1 MQERIT
7 TAGIFIDK
15 GMVLVAKRPEG
26 GVLGGK
32 WEFPGGKNRWAESVE
47 DTLKREWKEE
57 LDADIQTGKEL
68 FSFDFANKDV
78 LYHLVCLEVSVPDG
92 YFKPLFHTSLDM
104 ADRKVL
110 ASLDMGSSDDRIR
123 RFLLESDYL

>member
-7 TAGIFIDK
+7 TAGIFINN

-57 LDADIQTGKEL
+57 LDADIRAGKEL
-68 FSFDFANKDV
+68 FSFDFVNKDV
-78 LYHLVCLEVSVPDG
+78 LYHLVCLEVFIPDG
-92 YFKPLFHTSLDM
+92 FIRPAYHDSFLM
-104 ADRKVL
+104 ADKKAL
-110 ASLDMGSSDDRIR
+110 ASLDMGSSDDKIR
-123 RFLLESDYL
+123 TFILENNYL

>member
-7 TAGIFIDK
+7 TAGIFIND

-57 LDADIQTGKEL
+57 LDADIKTGKEL
-68 FSFDFANKDV
+68 FDFDFINKDV

-92 YFKPLFHTSLDM
+92 FFRPVYHASVLM
-104 ADRKVL
+104 ADKKAITIL
-110 ASLDMGSSDDRIR
+110 EMGSSDDRIR
-123 RFLLESDYL
+123 KFLLENNYL